1 MKKYL
6 FAALFATGSLV
17 GHAQSVHLGL
27 KFGANFSNFAGAD
40 APDELTSR
48 FGING
53 GALAEIG
60 LGTHWA
66 VQPEVLYSSKGNK
79 QLGGSGSSTLYQNLG
94 YLDVPLLL
102 KYKTH
107 HVFFEAG
114 PQVGFLLGA
123 TSTLET
129 SVGTTDTDNKSSFHG
144 FDAGYVVGVGV
155 QDTNG
160 LLLGVRYNGGL
171 TNVDASGYKAR
182 NSSFQLYVGY
192 IFGSSKP

>member
-6 FAALFATGSLV
+6 LALLLVAGSRL
-17 GHAQSVHLGL
+17 GHAQTVHLGL
-27 KFGANFSNFAGAD
+27 KVGANFGRFVGAD
-40 APDELTSR
+40 APDDTEYR
-48 FGING
+48 FGINA
-53 GALAEIG
+53 GALAEFG
-60 LGTHWA
+60 LSTHWA
-66 VQPEVLYSSKGNK
+66 LQPEVLYSSKGTK
-79 QLGGSGSSTLYQNLG
+79 QLYGGGASTFYQHLG

-114 PQVGFLLGA
+114 PQLGVLLGA
-123 TSTLET
+123 TSSFET
-129 SVGTTDTDNKSSFHG
+129 NTGTTESDNKNSFHG
-144 FDAGYVVGVGV
+144 FDAGYVAGVGV

-171 TNVDASGYKAR
+171 LNVDASGYKAR

-192 IFGSSKP
+192 LFGSAKP